1 VETITVTR
9 ISQTKRGRFAL
20 FCGEEFL
27 FSVDSETFFAER
39 LAEGREFEPAE
50 LDELRAKSDTRKAK
64 DKALQYLSLRDYAS
78 GELYDKLCL
87 KFDPHSAAAA
97 VAKMGELGL
106 LNDEAFAR
114 HRAKYLLGQNKS
126 RSQIARHLAEKGVD
140 RATVDEVLA
149 EFYEDAV
156 CGGEELPPDAAA
168 ALRLVEKSYGRRLA
182 EGKRENVLAALARR
196 GFSLRDARAAIER
209 WQQENPG
216 EGE

>member
-1 VETITVTR
+1 
-9 ISQTKRGRFAL
+9 
-20 FCGEEFL
+20 
-27 FSVDSETFFAER
+27 
-39 LAEGREFEPAE
+39 
-50 LDELRAKSDTRKAK
+50 
-64 DKALQYLSLRDYAS
+64 
-78 GELYDKLCL
+78 
-87 KFDPHSAAAA
+87 
-97 VAKMGELGL
+97 M
-106 LNDEAFAR
+106 
-114 HRAKYLLGQNKS
+114 
-126 RSQIARHLAEKGVD
+126 D
-140 RATVDEVLA
+140 RATVDAVLA